1 MPTNMSKTCVEIEIS
16 KKHLPVFID
25 TPIFIYLFEDHPK
38 YASAIQPIFDDSSI
52 TKVSSIITVSEVL
65 TKPYEENNTELVK
78 RYQEIFMHLPSL
90 ILTSPD
96 YDTAILAS
104 QIKAKYQFKLIDSFQ
119 LAMAQ
124 QNKCPSFLT
133 NDKQLLKYK
142 NLQVFC
148 LDELLKK

>member
-1 MPTNMSKTCVEIEIS
+1 MPTNMSKTCVKIEIP

-25 TPIFIYLFEDHPK
+25 TTIFIYLFEDHPK
-38 YASAIQPIFDDSSI
+38 YASVIQPIFDDSSI

-65 TKPYEENNTELVK
+65 TKPYEKNNTELVK
-78 RYQEIFMHLPSL
+78 RYKEIFMHLPSL

-133 NDKQLLKYK
+133 NDKQLFKYK

-148 LDELLKK
+148 LDELLIK